1 MLSRTIPATL
11 ILTTI
16 QQTGKYVNNYLKS
29 VAGAGAVGLARPSY
43 QVVLEQR
50 SIPMC
55 RSSLAEK
62 LPMVILSR

>member
-29 VAGAGAVGLARPSY
+29 FDKGNCGVGIVGFTRPFKSAD
-43 QVVLEQR
+43 LG
-50 SIPMC
+50 
-55 RSSLAEK
+55 
-62 LPMVILSR
+62 